1 MVYVTVKTVSIIL
14 SSLIVWPLQM
24 EKKAEKQAFPLPPG
38 WRQLESERGIYFW
51 HKETNRVQWKFPKEE
66 G

>member
-1 MVYVTVKTVSIIL
+1 
-14 SSLIVWPLQM
+14 M